1 MTSTLPCV
9 RPHPPV
15 DRWSD
20 EPLPLG
26 LGEKNDRPS
35 TKPPSPSERGS
46 RRLVRFL
53 FPAFI
58 GVAATL
64 AWQSYGNVAREKIA
78 NSSPVLGWLAAQ
90 PAPLTKAAPDQVT
103 LAEPAMPSSDLQQ
116 LRAALLD
123 LAAVRQSVDQLAAQ
137 HQQLAGDV
145 ATMQAAQQD
154 ILRKAATPAP
164 PLPRQAAPARN
175 AVQN

>member
-1 MTSTLPCV
+1 MASMLPCV

-26 LGEKNDRPS
+26 PGEKNDPPS
-35 TKPPSPSERGS
+35 TKRPSPGEGGS
-46 RRLVRFL
+46 HRLVRFL
-53 FPAFI
+53 IPVSI

-64 AWQSYGNVAREKIA
+64 AWQSYGNVAKEMIA
-78 NSSPVLGWLAAQ
+78 HSAPVLGWLAPQ
-90 PAPLTKAAPDQVT
+90 PAPLTQAAADQVT
-103 LAEPAMPSSDLQQ
+103 PAEPAMPSSDVQH
-116 LRAALLD
+116 LRAALLE

-137 HQQLAGDV
+137 HHQLAGDV

-154 ILRKAATPAP
+154 ILRKVAAPAP
-164 PLPRQAAPARN
+164 LAPRQAGPARN
-175 AVQN
+175 AMQN